1 MNESDKLIDFDQ
13 IFTTYDFLKTSNIK
27 LLYGRDF
34 SEKFASDTS
43 AILLSKTAL
52 KLMRLNNPVGKTISY
67 QGDKR
72 NVIGIFEDIIWDNP
86 SKIVPPMVIAFAD
99 ISDVITIRL
108 NPKESLTKSV
118 QTISDVIKEI
128 NPNFP
133 VEIKF
138 IDSLNEDKLKKERI
152 LSTLANLFG
161 GLAIFISCLGLF
173 GLSSFST
180 TQRMKEVSIRKI
192 LGASVNELMIL
203 LSKSFIKLILLAI
216 IIALPIAYFIMDKWL
231 QKFEL
236 RTSIDYTIFILSAIF
251 IIAIAVIT
259 ISLQTYRVAKIKA
272 VDTLKY
278 D

>member
-1 MNESDKLIDFDQ
+1 
-13 IFTTYDFLKTSNIK
+13 
-27 LLYGRDF
+27 
-34 SEKFASDTS
+34 
-43 AILLSKTAL
+43 
-52 KLMRLNNPVGKTISY
+52 MRLNNPVGKTISY